1 MGVFGDTLRQAR
13 AYKGVTLKEA
23 EQATRINRH
32 HLAALEDEHF
42 SVLPPL
48 IYQRGIVRNYATY
61 LELDPGKLLQ
71 MFEEAAGGDATVELV
86 AAVKPLEM
94 PSHWAPNFAIIAFM
108 VVMSAI
114 VFAWAYSAY
123 FSAPAGTATLAPS
136 IPTVTPIAE
145 SMLALPSPTVQS
157 SAPDPSPTPTPR
169 LIATPEPP
177 TATPEPTTTTAPSPT
192 APATADQVNQV
203 TTQQQVPQNQPQTE
217 QPTTGLTVSFTATDW
232 IYLSVVVDGVS
243 QVERQFGPGETTGTL
258 YGGSFSVYTSN
269 ASATSIVVNGGSPF
283 VMSFDPIELSFP
295 LP

>member
-61 LELDPGKLLQ
+61 LELDPGKLLG
-71 MFEEAAGGDATVELV
+71 MFEEARGGDATVELV

-114 VFAWAYSAY
+114 IFAWAYSAY
-123 FSAPAGTATLAPS
+123 FSAPAVTATLPPS
-136 IPTVTPIAE
+136 VPTVTPVAPD
-145 SMLALPSPTVQS
+145 SLALPSATLPPVAVDPT
-157 SAPDPSPTPTPR
+157 ATATPR
-169 LIATPEPP
+169 LIATPPPP
-177 TATPEPTTTTAPSPT
+177 TATPEPTVAAPT
-192 APATADQVNQV
+192 AAPTVAAASNAPIEAAQPAAQPAAPTGGLSVAFTASDWLYLEVVADGV
-203 TTQQQVPQNQPQTE
+203 TQFAQQLAPGDS
-217 QPTTGLTVSFTATDW
+217 TGVIYGASFT
-232 IYLSVVVDGVS
+232 
-243 QVERQFGPGETTGTL
+243 F
-258 YGGSFSVYTSN
+258 YTSN
-269 ASATSIVVNGGSPF
+269 VAATNISVNGAAPF
-283 VMSFDPIELSFP
+283 VMGFDPVEGTYP

>member
-42 SVLPPL
+42 AVLPPL

-61 LELDPGKLLQ
+61 LELDPGKLLA
-71 MFEEAAGGDATVELV
+71 MFVEATGGDATVELV

-114 VFAWAYSAY
+114 IFAWLYSAY
-123 FSAPAGTATLAPS
+123 FSPPAGTATLAPS
-136 IPTVTPIAE
+136 VPTITPIAQNA
-145 SMLALPSPTVQS
+145 LTLPSPTVAAV
-157 SAPDPSPTPTPR
+157 APQPTATATPR

-177 TATPEPTTTTAPSPT
+177 TATPQPTATQLPPSPT
-192 APATADQVNQV
+192 EPPPAASNPIQSARSAVQPAPA
-203 TTQQQVPQNQPQTE
+203 QPVIS
-217 QPTTGLTVSFTATDW
+217 GISVAFTATDW
-232 IYLSVVVDGVS
+232 IYLSVFGDGVS
-243 QVERQFGPGETTGTL
+243 VVERQMAPGDSTGPL
-258 YGGSFSVYTSN
+258 YGNAFSIYTSN
-269 ASATSIVVNGGSPF
+269 AAQTSISVDGGAPF
-283 VMSFDPIELSFP
+283 VMSFDPIEFSFN

>member
-61 LELDPGKLLQ
+61 LELDPGKLLG
-71 MFEEAAGGDATVELV
+71 MFEEARGGDATVELV

-114 VFAWAYSAY
+114 IFAWAYSAY
-123 FSAPAGTATLAPS
+123 FSAPAVTATLPPS
-136 IPTVTPIAE
+136 IPTVTLVAPN
-145 SMLALPSPTVQS
+145 SLTLPSATMQPVAVDPT
-157 SAPDPSPTPTPR
+157 ATATPR
-169 LIATPEPP
+169 LIATPPPP
-177 TATPEPTTTTAPSPT
+177 TATPEPTVTQTAPSPT
-192 APATADQVNQV
+192 EPAAANAPIEAAQSAA
-203 TTQQQVPQNQPQTE
+203 QPPA
-217 QPTTGLTVSFTATDW
+217 PTGGLSVAFTASDW
-232 IYLSVVVDGVS
+232 IYLEVTGDGVT
-243 QVERQFGPGETTGTL
+243 QFAQQLAPGDSTGVL
-258 YGGSFSVYTSN
+258 YGASFSIYTSN
-269 ASATSIVVNGGSPF
+269 LAATSISVDGGAPF
-283 VMSFDPIELSFP
+283 VMGFDPVERTFS